1 MKIRNILMTAA
12 ICCTSAIFAQNTQEN
27 GEFRKNNWFLTAGG
41 TTEAWM
47 NKDGYVLGT
56 AKGGFGVWVNPYLGL
71 KLEGVAGNTRLLENS
86 RGQVFGAHL
95 SYMAHILGA
104 KKYSWFNLLGVVGGG
119 YYMYKSGS
127 IFDEYSKYQ
136 ALNANVGVQALFNVA
151 PRWSI
156 YLQPDMVM
164 QPKYYDPANREK
176 FTLSAALTLGVNY
189 TFRSKFVGQDKVDVL
204 QAEKDQ
210 LNDEVNRMRKE
221 LSEANSKLAAQQEE
235 TVKAQREAAE
245 AKEAAAETAGQ
256 QKVTPDMAE
265 YTAFF
270 SINSA
275 ILSKQEVVNLEAIAD
290 VMKQFPQAKYRIT
303 GYADKQTGSAEFNR
317 KVSRQRAEAV
327 YNTLADKFGVNR
339 DQMIVE
345 GAGGVDTMHQGDPKL
360 SRAAVI
366 TVVR

>member
-71 KLEGVAGNTRLLENS
+71 KLEAVTGNTRLLENS

-176 FTLSAALTLGVNY
+176 FTLNAALTLGVNY
-189 TFRSKFVGQDKVDVL
+189 T
-204 QAEKDQ
+204 
-210 LNDEVNRMRKE
+210 
-221 LSEANSKLAAQQEE
+221 SKLAAQQEE

-290 VMKQFPQAKYRIT
+290 VMKQFPQAKYKIT